1 MGYKASNPK
10 EEDHLEVGVQRAS
23 VCYLVLDIGI
33 VSLVSIGALDPVE
46 SIFSNDRTYNHDS
59 VFT

>member
-23 VCYLVLDIGI
+23 VCYFVLDIGI
-33 VSLVSIGALDPVE
+33 GRLVAIGPLDCRQ
-46 SIFSNDRTYNHDS
+46 FQ
-59 VFT
+59 